1 MIKFS
6 YDFDFP
12 ITLTYEQVH
21 WWKFRSEMKAYTTLI
36 ENTPYRVDALVSLHL
51 QWININDYEVEYGF
65 GQINFN

>member
-21 WWKFRSEMKAYTTLI
+21 CWKFRSEMKAYKTLI

-51 QWININDYEVEYGF
+51 QWININDYEVEYVF
-65 GQINFN
+65 EKNN

>member
-12 ITLTYEQVH
+12 IPLTYEQVH
-21 WWKFRSEMKAYTTLI
+21 WWKFRSEMKAYKTLI

-51 QWININDYEVEYGF
+51 QWININDYEVEYVF
-65 GQINFN
+65 EKNN